1 MAPDP
6 APLPQSRTQDL
17 PPFTVSGVD
26 FAGALYVQQ
35 GRDEVKVYICLFT
48 CATTRAIHLEVV
60 TDLSTETFLLAFRRF
75 TSRKGLP
82 QIVISDNAST
92 YLSAAEELTELFNS
106 VDLANTLS
114 KQGITWKFIPK
125 RAPWYGGFWERLIG
139 LTKSCLKKV
148 LGRAHINLLTLQT
161 LVVEIEAILNDRP
174 LTYVSSD
181 AQDPDPL
188 TPADLLYGRHI
199 TSLPYRHV
207 EEDELTDPTIGD
219 EAQIQK
225 RAKKQSLIIE
235 HFRSRWKHEYLTSLR
250 ESHKTSGNNQ
260 QKVKTGDIV
269 LIHDDKPRVDWRL
282 AVIEELIPGGDGLI
296 RAANLRT
303 STGKTNR
310 PITKLYPLEVNTNV
324 DSTVPEITNAESDD
338 PTSSNKR
345 CTTDSSTLPDSRPQR
360 VAARREECEFQSGTK
375 FYVPPPEDVEM
386 N

>member
-26 FAGALYVQQ
+26 FTGALYVQQ

-60 TDLSTETFLLAFRRF
+60 TDLSTETFLLAFCRF

-92 YLSAAEELTELFNS
+92 YLSAAEELNELFNS
-106 VDLANTLS
+106 IDIANTLS

-148 LGRAHINLLTLQT
+148 LDRAHINLLTLQT

-181 AQDPDPL
+181 VRDPDPL
-188 TPADLLYGRHI
+188 TPADLLYGTRI

-219 EAQIQK
+219 EAQIRK
-225 RAKKQSLIIE
+225 RAKKQALIIE
-235 HFRSRWKHEYLTSLR
+235 HF
-250 ESHKTSGNNQ
+250 
-260 QKVKTGDIV
+260 V
-269 LIHDDKPRVDWRL
+269 P
-282 AVIEELIPGGDGLI
+282 DG
-296 RAANLRT
+296 
-303 STGKTNR
+303 STN
-310 PITKLYPLEVNTNV
+310 I
-324 DSTVPEITNAESDD
+324 
-338 PTSSNKR
+338 
-345 CTTDSSTLPDSRPQR
+345 
-360 VAARREECEFQSGTK
+360 
-375 FYVPPPEDVEM
+375 
-386 N
+386 

>member
-1 MAPDP
+1 MAPDL
-6 APLPQSRTQDL
+6 APLPQSRTQDF

-26 FAGALYVQQ
+26 FTGALYVQQ

-75 TSRKGLP
+75 TSHKGLP

-106 VDLANTLS
+106 IDLANTLS
-114 KQGITWKFIPK
+114 KQGVTWKFIPK
-125 RAPWYGGFWERLIG
+125 RPPWYGGFWERLIG

-148 LGRAHINLLTLQT
+148 LNRAHINLLTLQT

-181 AQDPDPL
+181 VRDPDPL
-188 TPADLLYGRHI
+188 TPADLLYGRRI

-219 EAQIQK
+219 EAQIRK
-225 RAKKQSLIIE
+225 RAKKQALIIE
-235 HFRSRWKHEYLTSLR
+235 HFRSRWKHEYLTSFR
-250 ESHKTSGNNQ
+250 ESLKTSGNNQ

-269 LIHDDKPRVDWRL
+269 LIHDDKLHVDWRL
-282 AVIEELIPGGDGLI
+282 AVIEEFIPGGDGLI
-296 RAANLRT
+296 RAANIRT

-324 DSTVPEITNAESDD
+324 DSTVPEVTNAVSDD
-338 PTSSNKR
+338 STCSSKR

-360 VAARREECEFQSGTK
+360 DAARRGRMRVSEWTK
-375 FYVPPPEDVEM
+375 ILRAPPRM
-386 N
+386 SR